1 MVNSCCI
8 YDLFSSSNSPPKQ
21 ERQNC
26 TYFVTS
32 PPYDVNKVVG
42 TAIDT
47 SIDSIQHSDSI
58 DVSITTTTS
67 QISDLEKVE

>member
-1 MVNSCCI
+1 MYYYHT
-8 YDLFSSSNSPPKQ
+8 YDLFSSSNFTLKQ

-47 SIDSIQHSDSI
+47 SIDSIQHTDSI
-58 DVSITTTTS
+58 DVLIVAPTA
-67 QISDLEKVE
+67 QFFDLEKAE